1 MKSQALASA
10 GVGAINVLGTIVAG
24 SLVDK
29 AGRKQLLL
37 VSFLGMAASM
47 LAMSAGL
54 GLPSLQVLAS
64 RRTEHHA
71 VEWHVQLPND
81 LSTKELWSG
90 CFRDSGCH
98 GERAYIAPPA
108 FMSRRRKDKSGP
120 PPAAAQ
126 SSASPLLCRAPA
138 AR

>member
-1 MKSQALASA
+1 MCTLPMCPLACMQAGVKSQALASA

-54 GLPSLQVLAS
+54 GLPSLQVLTS
-64 RRTEHHA
+64 WRTE
-71 VEWHVQLPND
+71 LKN
-81 LSTKELWSG
+81 LSSQEL
-90 CFRDSGCH
+90 
-98 GERAYIAPPA
+98 
-108 FMSRRRKDKSGP
+108 
-120 PPAAAQ
+120 
-126 SSASPLLCRAPA
+126 
-138 AR
+138 